1 MDSKEIEA
9 LLNRIGDDIDTATYN
24 ADTFYLECPE
34 EWQEDASELLKML
47 TTCSRKVWEMLAKL
61 PVPEEAPQA
70 DNIKDAIA
78 LLEANG
84 FIVGTKT

>member
-1 MDSKEIEA
+1 MDNKEIEA
-9 LLNRIGDDIDTATYN
+9 LLNRIEAAIDTATYN
-24 ADTFYLECPE
+24 ADSLYLECPE

-47 TTCSRKVWEMLAKL
+47 AACSGKVWGLLAKL
-61 PVPEEAPQA
+61 PVPEEPPQA
-70 DNIKDAIA
+70 GNIKDAIA